1 MVSNGGCDVAVIGAG
16 IGGLSTASLLARSG
30 RSVILLDRAQQAG
43 GVCQP
48 LAIDGYRF
56 ELGATLLSGFSPG
69 GPLATLCQRLGIDI
83 PLKES
88 DPVLQVALPRHRIGL
103 WANPEAGWREV
114 RREFPG
120 DEAGWR
126 ALWREL
132 ESLAAEREQA
142 LQQLPPLAPA
152 GWRERLRVW
161 RVLAPAMLSPLP
173 SQTRVMLKRAMAT
186 SFGATL
192 LRHDLCEGS
201 QRVFEAALWYLLLR
215 DPEECSTLEAAVAL
229 RQARRGVVAIP
240 GGVAALVAALVEKFQ
255 GDGGQLRLGTAV
267 ARLVSEG
274 SRIRGLVTEGGETIK
289 ARWVVAD
296 VPPDILTGSLLSPAH
311 GWFRRRRLPEGPW
324 RPTHVAQAMVLAVPG
339 SLLPSELSGHCF
351 IIADVHRP
359 AREENLIFIRVTP
372 AWDETQ
378 GPAGIRCLTVG
389 RFVPLRPPNEDTP
402 VEPVLL
408 EALDEIA
415 PGVASAMIFHRMLT
429 PADLEE
435 VWGRPAAA
443 MRYAVGS
450 RDWLGQG
457 GLPYRLGRPGLLAVG
472 EWICPGRL
480 VCNVVEGAMRVAD
493 LICKSA

>member
-1 MVSNGGCDVAVIGAG
+1 MSNKGYDVAVIGAG
-16 IGGLSTASLLARSG
+16 IGGLVTASLLARSG
-30 RSVILLDRAQQAG
+30 RSVILLDRARQAG
-43 GVCQP
+43 GVCQT

-69 GPLATLCQRLGIDI
+69 APLATLCQRLGIDL

-120 DEAGWR
+120 DEASWR

-132 ESLAAEREQA
+132 ESLAAEREEA
-142 LQQLPPLAPA
+142 LQHLPPLAPT
-152 GWRERLRVW
+152 GWRQRLRVW

-173 SQTRVMLKRAMAT
+173 SQTRGVLKRAMAT

-201 QRVFEAALWYLLLR
+201 QRVFEAAVWYLLLR
-215 DPEECSTLEAAVAL
+215 DPDECSTLEAAVAL

-274 SRIRGLVTEGGETIK
+274 SRIRGLVTEGGETIM

-296 VPPDILTGSLLSPAH
+296 VPPDILTGNLLPPAH
-311 GWFRRRRLPEGPW
+311 RWFRRRRLPEGRW
-324 RPTHVAQAMVLAVPG
+324 HPTHVAQAMALAVPG

-351 IIADVHRP
+351 VVSDVHRR
-359 AREENLIFIRVTP
+359 ALGENLIFVRVTP
-372 AWDETQ
+372 VWDETQ
-378 GPAGIRCLTVG
+378 GPAGIRSLTVG
-389 RFVPLRPPNEDTP
+389 RFVPLRPSNEENP
-402 VEPVLL
+402 AEPELL

-415 PGVASAMIFHRMLT
+415 PGVTNAMIFHRMLT

-443 MRYAVGS
+443 MRYAVEA
-450 RDWLGQG
+450 RDWLGQA
-457 GLPYRLGRPGLLAVG
+457 GLSHRLGRPGLLAVG
-472 EWICPGRL
+472 EWTYPGRL
-480 VCNVVEGAMRVAD
+480 VANVVEGAMRAAD
-493 LICKSA
+493 LICEST